1 MTHLFKKLN
10 LQSLLILIVCTLLFN
25 CETKTSPEKKR
36 GTIAKN
42 GIVSCA
48 HPLAAEV
55 GIAIL
60 KKGGN
65 AFDAAIATHFAL
77 AVVYPRAGNIGGG
90 GFMVYRDQIGNS
102 GSLDFRE
109 KAPSSA
115 SEKMYLDA
123 NGQPIKNLSLKGLL
137 ASGVPGSVDGMFKI
151 YQKYGSLPW
160 DVLLQP
166 AIRLAEDGIVLT
178 QLEAEK
184 INQYQKDFNSYNKK
198 PIQLFKDGNWKAGD
212 KIIYPDLAITLK
224 SIKENKRAG
233 FYEGVVADKIIN
245 AMQNSNGIISHKD
258 LKDYSSVWR
267 EAIKIPFKDNYTVIS
282 MPPPSSGGVALAQ
295 ILLGLEDFN
304 TSNYTH
310 NSVEWIHLL
319 TELERRA
326 YADRA
331 SFLGDNDF
339 YNVPVKQLTSKKY
352 VSSRV
357 KSIDLTKATNSQDI
371 KAGDVLKIESF
382 ETTHYSIVDKHGNAV
397 AITTTLNGNF
407 GCKVVIDGAGF
418 FMNNEMDD
426 FSIKPGQ
433 PNQFGLIGG
442 EANKIV
448 PNKRMLSSMTPTIV
462 EKDNAL
468 FMVLGTPGGSTIITS
483 VAQTLLNVTE
493 FNMTMQEA
501 IDAKKFHSQWLPDEI
516 YLEDKVFPDST
527 ISGLEKMGHKIGFVP
542 ILGKMDCILKNKNGT
557 YEGASDQS
565 RSDGVAFGY

>member
-1 MTHLFKKLN
+1 MTHLFKKCN
-10 LQSLLILIVCTLLFN
+10 LQYLLFLSIWTLLFS
-25 CETKTSPEKKR
+25 CETKTPLNKNY
-36 GTIAKN
+36 GTIAQN

-55 GIAIL
+55 GISIL

-90 GFMVYRDQIGNS
+90 GFMVYRDQVGNS

-109 KAPSSA
+109 KAPAAA

-123 NGQPIKNLSLKGLL
+123 NGVPVKDLSLKGLL
-137 ASGVPGSVDGMFKI
+137 ASGVPGSVDGMIKI
-151 YQKYGSLPW
+151 HEKYGSLPW

-166 AIRLAEDGIVLT
+166 AIRLAEDGIILT

-184 INQYQKDFNSYNKK
+184 INQYQKDFNDYNKNA
-198 PIQLFKDGNWKAGD
+198 IQLYNKDNWKAGD
-212 KIIYPDLAITLK
+212 KINYPNLAVTLK

-233 FYEGVVADKIIN
+233 FYDGEVADKIIN
-245 AMQNSNGIISHKD
+245 AMQNSNGIITYND
-258 LKDYSSVWR
+258 LKNYSSVWR
-267 EAIKIPFKDNYTVIS
+267 TPIKTTFKNKYTVIS
-282 MPPPSSGGVALAQ
+282 MPPPSSGGITLAQ
-295 ILLGLEDFN
+295 ILIGLEDFN
-304 TSNYTH
+304 TNNYKH

-331 SFLGDNDF
+331 TFLGDNDF
-339 YNVPVKQLTSKKY
+339 YKVPIQQLTSKEY
-352 VSSRV
+352 VRSRI
-357 KSIDLTKATNSQDI
+357 KSIDLTSATNSQDI

-433 PNQFGLIGG
+433 PNQFGLTGG

-462 EKDNAL
+462 EKDNDL
-468 FMVLGTPGGSTIITS
+468 YMVLGTPGGSTIITS

-493 FNMTMQEA
+493 FNMSMQEA
-501 IDAKKFHSQWLPDEI
+501 VDAKKFHSQWLPDEI
-516 YLEDKVFPDST
+516 YLEEKAFPPSI
-527 ISGLEKMGHKIGFVP
+527 ISGLEKMGHKIAFVP
-542 ILGKMDCILKNKNGT
+542 ILGKMDCILKNKDGT
-557 YEGASDQS
+557 YEGASDRT
-565 RSDGVAFGY
+565 RSDGTALGY